1 MSTLRHKHAIARIR
15 LDAQKLTRREREAIG
30 LPPRPIR
37 RPIEPPPF
45 PSDPSAYAWYVL
57 TTLPQQEAAVAH
69 RLGRAGYAAFNPTE
83 VVLARHNRQARHKR
97 EARQRA
103 ILSSMVLVGFTG
115 KRQDRWV
122 EPVQVPTGKGR
133 TRWTEGFHR
142 TVIVA
147 QICWP
152 EIEAI
157 EGVTGVVGIAGVPEQ
172 VPFSNVI
179 GLHCLH
185 GRRAATRNWSPM
197 VDDVVE
203 VAHGPFRER
212 AGKVVELADGRA
224 KVMLFGQGLFAAK
237 VDPLDV
243 PETWLRLGQSGEG
256 D

>member
-1 MSTLRHKHAIARIR
+1 M
-15 LDAQKLTRREREAIG
+15 G
-30 LPPRPIR
+30 LPARPVR

-45 PSDPSAYAWYVL
+45 PSNPAAYAWFVL

-69 RLGRAGYAAFNPTE
+69 RLARVGHAVFNPTE
-83 VVLARHNRQARHKR
+83 IVLARHNRQARHKR

-103 ILSSMVLVGFTG
+103 ILSSMVLVGFMG
-115 KRQDRWV
+115 ERV
-122 EPVQVPTGKGR
+122 ERHVPPAQVPDGKGGK
-133 TRWTEGFHR
+133 RWTEGVQR

-147 QICWP
+147 RPCWP

-157 EGVTGVVGIAGVPEQ
+157 EGVTGKVGIGGVPEQ
-172 VPFSNVI
+172 VPLSNVI
-179 GLHCLH
+179 GLHCVH
-185 GRRAATRNWSPM
+185 GRRAVTRNWSPM

-203 VAHGPFRER
+203 VEHGPFRDL

-224 KVMLFGQGLFAAK
+224 KVMLFGQGLFAGH

-243 PETWLRLGQSGEG
+243 PETWLRMGTDDGA